1 MWRLKIKVLFLW
13 EFVLGIY
20 TAWTVQVYIRKLRGR
35 FVIKNYVWRGVSNYF
50 CIKYWIFYKGE
61 DTVKWRSSGGQ
72 ASFWKLQGWP
82 ILFMEFY
89 KADRTPAC
97 KVIPNVFRFRN
108 SVKTTAGSVCSTNA
122 YYRTCYIM

>member
-1 MWRLKIKVLFLW
+1 MWRLKIKLLFLW
-13 EFVLGIY
+13 EFVLGINI
-20 TAWTVQVYIRKLRGR
+20 AWSVQVYIEKLRGR

-72 ASFWKLQGWP
+72 ASFWKLQGRP

-89 KADRTPAC
+89 KADRTPA
-97 KVIPNVFRFRN
+97 
-108 SVKTTAGSVCSTNA
+108 VK
-122 YYRTCYIM
+122 